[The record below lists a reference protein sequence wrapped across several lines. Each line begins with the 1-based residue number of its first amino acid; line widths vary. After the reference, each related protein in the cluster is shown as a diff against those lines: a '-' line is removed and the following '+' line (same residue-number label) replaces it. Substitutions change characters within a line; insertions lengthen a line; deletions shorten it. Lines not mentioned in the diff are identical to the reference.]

1 MLLGGSL
8 IPYPAA
14 KIVGGLLQLPDI
26 YYDVKD
32 NVNNPSSKTNWIHTV
47 LDFGSQLRHLIPG
60 QIDDIFFQIPRA
72 IDDSYNVITGEDI
85 IINTRRKLSS
95 VFKNKRSIENKRGV
109 ENKKNNK
116 VNNN

>member
-1 MLLGGSL
+1 MKQALDAREAKRKYYEEQNKR
-8 IPYPAA
+8 IAA
-14 KIVGGLLQLPDI
+14 GA
-26 YYDVKD
+26 
-32 NVNNPSSKTNWIHTV
+32 
-47 LDFGSQLRHLIPG
+47 
-60 QIDDIFFQIPRA
+60 IDDIFFQIPRA